1 MSHQRPPIYA
11 IADILTLL
19 GVDPNAQYIPV
30 RQVLQRIGLA
40 PASYERALRRIP
52 VLANG
57 LKPLWIVDEEGARR
71 PALCLRVDLLPLWLC
86 SLPAKPGSDLA
97 QWQHEAASAMWQQ
110 FKPNGATAQ
119 DGFVPDRYHQNAIE
133 QAYVQ
138 AHEVAALARHQ
149 LLGERELY
157 QQAEEDVLPDQ
168 MALVDVGATQMVKTT
183 RQTATTSAQL
193 TKRNDYLGIFIGL
206 VRVFQIYSFR
216 HLPEARLAAAIAWL
230 EQWQSDIENDT
241 PSHTQEPS

>member
-1 MSHQRPPIYA
+1 MSQPRPPIYA
-11 IADILTLL
+11 SADILTLL

-30 RQVLQRIGLA
+30 RHVLQRVGLA

-52 VLANG
+52 VLAQG
-57 LKPLWIVDEEGARR
+57 LKPLWIVDEDGARR

-86 SLPAKPGSDLA
+86 SLPAKAGSDLA
-97 QWQHEAASAMWQQ
+97 QWQHEAASVMWQQ

-133 QAYVQ
+133 QSYVQ

-157 QQAEEDVLPDQ
+157 QQAEEDVMPDQ
-168 MALVDVGATQMVKTT
+168 MQLADAGATQMVKTA
-183 RQTATTSAQL
+183 RQTALTSAQL

-216 HLPEARLAAAIAWL
+216 HLPESRLAAAITWL

-241 PSHTQEPS
+241 ASHAKEPQ

>member
-1 MSHQRPPIYA
+1 MSSSRVPIYA
-11 IADILTLL
+11 TADIVTLL

-30 RQVLQRIGLA
+30 RQVLQRLGLA
-40 PASYERALRRIP
+40 PTSYERALRRIP
-52 VLANG
+52 VLAQG
-57 LKPLWIVDEEGARR
+57 LKPLWVVDDDGIRR
-71 PALCLRVDLLPLWLC
+71 PALCLRVDLLPFWLC
-86 SLPAKPGSDLA
+86 MLPAKGGSDLA
-97 QWQHEAASAMWQQ
+97 QWQIEATSVLWQQ

-119 DGFVPDRYHQNAIE
+119 DVFVPDRYHQSAVE

-157 QQAEEDVLPDQ
+157 QQAEDDVMPDQ
-168 MALVDVGATQMVKTT
+168 ITLADSGATAMVNAA

-216 HLPEARLAAAIAWL
+216 HLPESRLTAAITWL
-230 EQWQSDIENDT
+230 SQWQSDIENDT
-241 PSHTQEPS
+241 ASHAQDPL